1 MIFWCALKAADQVH
15 SDKDG
20 VIVSFFSGEDNAVDQ
35 LQDSNSSSYLS
46 VFNMTQDL
54 LRSYLT

>member
-1 MIFWCALKAADQVH
+1 VFWCALKAADQVR

-20 VIVSFFSGEDNAVDQ
+20 VIVSFFRGEDNAVDE

-46 VFNMTQDL
+46 VFN
-54 LRSYLT
+54 LT

>member
-1 MIFWCALKAADQVH
+1 MFWCALKAADQVR

-20 VIVSFFSGEDNAVDQ
+20 VIVSFFGGEDNSVDQ
-35 LQDSNSSSYLS
+35 LQDSNRSSYLS
-46 VFNMTQDL
+46 VFNLTQDL